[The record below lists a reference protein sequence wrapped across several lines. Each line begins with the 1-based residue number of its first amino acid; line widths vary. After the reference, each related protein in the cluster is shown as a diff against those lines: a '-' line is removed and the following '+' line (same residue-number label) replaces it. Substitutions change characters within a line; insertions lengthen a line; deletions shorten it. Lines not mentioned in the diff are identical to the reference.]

1 LIAEEKGEK
10 EKSDKM
16 EVSPDYGFVILVGFA
31 TFLLDVWLSWNVGK
45 GRQIFNVPYPKMYSD
60 KEEKFNCYQRAHQNT
75 LEILPFFLMALFIGG
90 LFYPIVASVLGGLWI
105 VGRVLFAEGY
115 YTGDPKNRTI
125 GFRISFL
132 ALAVMMLIALWGGIN
147 HRFSQ
152 GVQLPYLQEAGQ
164 YFQQAGQQAGQTA
177 GQASQYASE
186 AGKHAS
192 QAGQQAG
199 QQAGH
204 KIGSYL

>member
-1 LIAEEKGEK
+1 
-10 EKSDKM
+10 M
-16 EVSPDYGFVILVGFA
+16 ELSSDYGFVILVGFA

-60 KEEKFNCYQRAHQNT
+60 KDDKFNCYQRAHQNT
-75 LEILPFFLMALFIGG
+75 LELLPFFLMALFIGG
-90 LFYPIVASVLGGLWI
+90 LFHPIASSVLGGLWI

-115 YTGDPKNRTI
+115 YSGDPKNRTL

-132 ALAVMMLIALWGGIN
+132 TLAIMMLIALKGGIT

-152 GVQLPYLQEAGQ
+152 SLQLPNLQEAGQ
-164 YFQQAGQQAGQTA
+164 YFQQAGQQASQRA
-177 GQASQYASE
+177 GQAGQYASQ
-186 AGKHAS
+186 AGQHAS
-192 QAGQQAG
+192 QAGQEAG
-199 QQAGH
+199 QQAGQ